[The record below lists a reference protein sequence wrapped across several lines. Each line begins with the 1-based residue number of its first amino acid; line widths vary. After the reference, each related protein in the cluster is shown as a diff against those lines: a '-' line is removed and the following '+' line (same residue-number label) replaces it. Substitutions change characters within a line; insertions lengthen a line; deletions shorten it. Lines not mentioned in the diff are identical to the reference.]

1 MPVTK
6 EEESVMGRD
15 LGADCRLCRREGEK
29 LFLKG
34 TRCYT
39 HKCAIARRE
48 YAPGQHGL
56 KKAKLSNFGI
66 QLREK
71 QKVKRIYSVLE
82 RQFRNYFLK
91 AAGTKGVTGHILLQF
106 LERRLD
112 SVMFNIGF
120 AKSRNDGRQIVSH
133 NHVSVNGRRVN
144 IPSFLVK
151 ANDIIEIKTDAK
163 STATIKNN
171 MEMSKERKVP
181 VWLTVDGANLT
192 AKVVRLPIR
201 EDIGFAVNEQL
212 IVELYSR

>member
-1 MPVTK
+1 
-6 EEESVMGRD
+6 MGRD
-15 LGADCRLCRREGEK
+15 LGPDCRLCRREGEK

-39 HKCAIARRE
+39 HKCAVARRE

-91 AAGTKGVTGHILLQF
+91 AAGIKGVTGHILLQF

-112 SVMFNIGF
+112 SVIFNVGF
-120 AKSRNDGRQIVSH
+120 AKSRNDARQVVSH

-144 IPSFLVK
+144 IPSYLVK
-151 ANDIIEIKTDAK
+151 PNDVIEIKTDPK
-163 STATIKNN
+163 TTHTIKTNV
-171 MEMSKERKVP
+171 EITKERKVP
-181 VWLTVDGANLT
+181 AWLLVDAAHLKAN
-192 AKVVRLPIR
+192 VVRMPMR
-201 EDIGFAVNEQL
+201 EDVGFTVNEQL